1 MAKRIVKRN
10 TKRKI
15 YDNYEYV
22 GEVMKGRHIK
32 LEVSIVSQKG
42 VKSVNVREFYRKD
55 DTPEWMPN
63 GNGHTTP
70 IKIPVDSVVRS
81 PAAELLLLISKA
93 IALAPGFPL
102 EGTPVYWDTAEE
114 NRF

>member
-1 MAKRIVKRN
+1 MVSKAR
-10 TKRKI
+10 RKL

-22 GEVMKGRHIK
+22 GEVIKGKNIK
-32 LEVSIVSQKG
+32 LVVSIVSQKG
-42 VKSVNVREFYRKD
+42 VKSVNVREFYRKE

-70 IKIPVDSVVRS
+70 IKIPINAVVTS

-93 IALAPGFPL
+93 IQLEPGFPL
-102 EGTPVYWDTAEE
+102 EGTKVYWGAEE

>member
-1 MAKRIVKRN
+1 MVKR
-10 TKRKI
+10 TRRKL

-22 GEVMKGRHIK
+22 GEVIKGKNIK
-32 LEVSIVSQKG
+32 LVVSIVSQKG
-42 VKSVNVREFYRKD
+42 VKSVNVREFYRKE

-70 IKIPVDSVVRS
+70 VKIPVDMVVTT

-93 IALAPGFPL
+93 IQLAPNFPL
-102 EGTPVYWDTAEE
+102 EGTKVYWDTAEE
-114 NRF
+114 NRY